1 MRNTKG
7 ELTMRN
13 ELSPQVIK
21 RILELKKT
29 GMKNLDIAREVGC
42 GRDSVRKYIIL
53 YGNSHDIDLRTTA
66 EKITDLWNKGYD
78 ANHIAEELHM
88 SASAVR
94 TNIVKIGLR
103 EKRVA
108 HAGQADA
115 FKKKL
120 PPLKA
125 KPTTDIFY
133 PDRTYEV
140 KRYQDRGK
148 KYFDV
153 SEVYGL

>member
-1 MRNTKG
+1 
-7 ELTMRN
+7 MRN
-13 ELSPQVIK
+13 ELSPMMIK
-21 RILELKKT
+21 RILELKKQ
-29 GMKNLDIAREVGC
+29 GMKNLQIAREVGC
-42 GRDSVRKYIIL
+42 GRDSVRKYVIL
-53 YGNSHDIDLRTTA
+53 YGDAHDIDLRTNA
-66 EKITDLWNKGYD
+66 EKITDLWNQGYD
-78 ANHIAEELHM
+78 ANHIAEALNM

-103 EKRVA
+103 EKRESY
-108 HAGQADA
+108 AGQADA

-120 PPLKA
+120 PPLKVR
-125 KPTTDIFY
+125 PTTDIYY
-133 PDRTYEV
+133 PDRIYEV

>member
-1 MRNTKG
+1 
-7 ELTMRN
+7 MRN
-13 ELSPQVIK
+13 ELSPIVIK
-21 RILELKKT
+21 RILELKKD

-53 YGNSHDIDLRTTA
+53 YGDKHDIDLRTNA
-66 EKITDLWNKGYD
+66 EKITDLWNKGYN
-78 ANHIAEELHM
+78 ANQIADELHM

-103 EKRVA
+103 EKRESY
-108 HAGQADA
+108 AGQADA

-125 KPTTDIFY
+125 RPTTDLYY
-133 PDRTYEV
+133 PDRTYAV
-140 KRYQDRGK
+140 KKYQDRGK
-148 KYFDV
+148 KYLDV
-153 SEVYGL
+153 SEIYGL